1 MRKRKFH
8 PDRKTESR
16 TIARPAFSLH
26 YSYVS
31 MFRVILFT
39 LIDFDCLACYL
50 FLPAFL
56 AAFLPVALAPSL
68 LNE

>member
-39 LIDFDCLACYL
+39 LIGFLACYL

-56 AAFLPVALAPSL
+56 AAFLPVALAASL